1 LEAAVAEAQAQARK
15 FEADIASSNARAEEA
30 KRLAEREKLERVKLE
45 AQVAPRRLT
54 PEQRKALTASLKTFS
69 GRTVRLATYQL
80 DVDAGLLATQLKPA
94 LQEAGLLVEDMISRI
109 FLIGG
114 FAVGIH
120 VAGPSTEQDFVKAL
134 TESLMRDGKLVAYN
148 NRTQQAPGV

>member
-1 LEAAVAEAQAQARK
+1 L
-15 FEADIASSNARAEEA
+15 
-30 KRLAEREKLERVKLE
+30 
-45 AQVAPRRLT
+45 PRRLT
-54 PEQRKALTASLKTFS
+54 AEQRKAVTASLKAFS

-114 FAVGIH
+114 FAAGPH

-148 NRTQQAPGV
+148 NRTQQAPGVVGTDKLLF